1 VKLLAPLL
9 LSLAGAAQAQSA
21 PPTAAAATGSAA
33 TPPAAA
39 TDAAPRPALMLIE
52 ADIRD
57 MEGFRAY
64 TQAIIPIVQRFGGSY
79 VVMRGARQDLEGDWG
94 TTRVVISRWPSMDA
108 ARAFWFSPEYQQA
121 IKLREGTGTFRITL
135 LETAP

>member
-1 VKLLAPLL
+1 MRILAALL
-9 LSLAGAAQAQSA
+9 LSLA
-21 PPTAAAATGSAA
+21 AATAVAQPA
-33 TPPAAA
+33 TPPPAPAPAA
-39 TDAAPRPALMLIE
+39 DAAPRPALMLIE
-52 ADIRD
+52 ADIHD

-79 VVMRGARQDLEGDWG
+79 VVMRGQRQDLEGDWG

-121 IKLREGTGTFRITL
+121 IKLRQGTGTFRVTL

>member
-1 VKLLAPLL
+1 MLL
-9 LSLAGAAQAQSA
+9 LLTFTALAARAQ
-21 PPTAAAATGSAA
+21 PA
-33 TPPAAA
+33 TPPAAPA

-52 ADIRD
+52 ADIHD
-57 MEGFRAY
+57 MDGFRAY
-64 TQAIIPIVQRFGGSY
+64 TQAIIPIVQRFGGTY
-79 VVMRGARQDLEGDWG
+79 VVMRGERQDLEGDWG

-121 IKLREGTGTFRITL
+121 IKLRQGTGTFRVTL